1 MVREGVILISAP
13 QEGQLI
19 RDDDVLTEG
28 RSVPARK
35 GVFMRFRRS
44 PFVLAILGLILAAA
58 AGAQSLHNSDA
69 YFGYSRL
76 GSDTFYPNVGG
87 LNGWNAAVHIHMRP
101 FLGVEGDVGHY
112 GLGADSTVPRTTTY
126 LVGPR
131 VTLKALRV
139 AVFAHGLL
147 GGEHSSNSSGVNVN
161 GGAFAYAL
169 GGGVDLPVVPF
180 FAFRVGADRITA
192 PSLSPGSGQKYRVNA
207 GLVLRF

>member
-1 MVREGVILISAP
+1 MSLRRFLFITAMVTMGC
-13 QEGQLI
+13 GW
-19 RDDDVLTEG
+19 
-28 RSVPARK
+28 
-35 GVFMRFRRS
+35 
-44 PFVLAILGLILAAA
+44 

-112 GLGADSTVPRTTTY
+112 GLGADSTVPKTTTY

-147 GGEHSSNSSGVNVN
+147 GGEHSSNSSGVNIN